1 MKILIVLGHPDS
13 NSLNHAIAHAVK
25 DDLLNDGHDV
35 MFHETMFVQ
44 KEKKSIPDIMNEDL

>member
-44 KEKKSIPDIMNEDL
+44 KEKKSIPDIIH